1 MKEKHPSIHIEL
13 LRCIACFLVIFNHT
27 AYSVRNIVP
36 GDLSKSRI
44 VTLLLYF
51 FCKTAVPLFL
61 LIAGANLL
69 NKKDTPQKTFKRIRK
84 IIALIIIGSLP
95 YLFTDNISIFSSEYW
110 IGLYEGNYNAYI
122 WYLYL
127 YLGILLMLPLLQS
140 IHLSAKQHL
149 YLLLVYL
156 FGPGL
161 FPLLR
166 IYFSIPAPAAP
177 LYYAIPSCYVI
188 LLLTG
193 DYLENKID
201 LRELTAKRIAGIWA
215 VLVFSVGISFITAI
229 HQLNTIGYI
238 DYDSV
243 YGTTYYSF
251 TVSISICTYLL
262 VRYYFHS
269 IRTGIIKATILQFGK
284 YTLGIYLFGEFI
296 RVRLEFLYDYL
307 KANMSHLL
315 SVLIYSVCIFI
326 TGAFI
331 MFIFYSAKNIYTK
344 KDKVSLIFFRCSNLS
359 FRLLLHKSYH
369 SFQLCGVYVQ

>member
-1 MKEKHPSIHIEL
+1 MKEKHTAIHIEL
-13 LRCIACFLVIFNHT
+13 LRCIACFFVIFNHT

-69 NKKDTPQKTFKRIRK
+69 KKKDTPHKILERIGK
-84 IIALIIIGSLP
+84 IIALIVIGSLP
-95 YLFTDNISIFSSEYW
+95 YFFTDDISIFSSAYW
-110 IGLYEGNYNAYI
+110 KGLYEGDYNASI

-156 FGPGL
+156 LGPGL

-166 IYFSIPAPAAP
+166 IYFAVPSPAGP
-177 LYYAIPSCYVI
+177 LSYAIPSCYVI

-193 DYLENKID
+193 DYLENKLD
-201 LRELTAKRIAGIWA
+201 LCELTAKRIAGIWA
-215 VLVFSVGISFITAI
+215 VLVFFVGISFITAI
-229 HQLNTIGYI
+229 HQLNAIGYI

-251 TVSISICTYLL
+251 TVCISICTYIL

-269 IRTGIIKATILQFGK
+269 IRTRIIKTAILQFGK

-296 RVRLEFLYDYL
+296 RVRLEFIYDYL

-326 TGAFI
+326 TGAFV
-331 MFIFYSAKNIYTK
+331 MFLFYGAKSILTK
-344 KDKVSLIFFRCSNLS
+344 KR
-359 FRLLLHKSYH
+359 
-369 SFQLCGVYVQ
+369 